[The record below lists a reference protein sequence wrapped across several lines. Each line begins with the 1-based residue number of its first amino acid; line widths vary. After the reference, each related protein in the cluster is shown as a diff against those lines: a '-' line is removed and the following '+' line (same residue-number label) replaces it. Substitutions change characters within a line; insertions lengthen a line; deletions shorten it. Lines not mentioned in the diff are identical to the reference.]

1 MFCAEMTM
9 AEFALSMERPQSRQI
24 TRLKRTRPLHWSWL
38 IEDRFFFF
46 EEEEEGPAWKVFI
59 MVRIIPLCA
68 LVAFS
73 LSLVHGINLDV
84 TSVGESPAS
93 LWKPQC

>member
-38 IEDRFFFF
+38 IEDRFFF
-46 EEEEEGPAWKVFI
+46 EEKKA
-59 MVRIIPLCA
+59 PLGKSSSWFA
-68 LVAFS
+68 SSHSVPLLPS
-73 LSLVHGINLDV
+73 LYPLSM
-84 TSVGESPAS
+84 AS
-93 LWKPQC
+93 I